1 MLEAINAER
10 TERGLRPY
18 RLDRDLEEAAAD
30 HSRRMAE
37 AGRLTHQL
45 AREPDLRTRI
55 AATGLR
61 FDSAG
66 ENVGYSSASK
76 RSTTT

>member
-1 MLEAINAER
+1 
-10 TERGLRPY
+10 
-18 RLDRDLEEAAAD
+18 
-30 HSRRMAE
+30 MAK

-66 ENVGYSSASK
+66 ENVGYSTRIEEIHDNLMRSRGHRENLLSAKYDSIGS
-76 RSTTT
+76 RSTRAPGDTG